1 MSPRRISPRHVTHS
15 VDVATA
21 TLTRDG
27 IARMI
32 AGPVSVRCQV
42 EHTVKLAAT
51 DDGPLVATVLTLRV
65 PPLQDVDEV
74 RLFAPHSPV
83 TFRGETSW
91 VLSTAPV
98 YRAGAHAYTQVLT
111 GEQASL
117 FGGGW
122 PVTVTIHHGGGRD
135 ARGNP
140 RPTVDTPDVPVVIVP
155 TSTSDATDWSED
167 PSADAVIYLP
177 GDTVLASP
185 DEITVQDTFLAG
197 RWRVDG
203 LPTPDGPRLKAQI
216 VRTP

>member
-1 MSPRRISPRHVTHS
+1 MPRRISPRHVTHS
-15 VDVATA
+15 VEVSTA

-27 IARMI
+27 IARTT
-32 AGPVSVRCQV
+32 AQPQRVRCQV

-65 PPLQDVDEV
+65 PPLADVDEV

-91 VLSTAPV
+91 VLSCAPV
-98 YRAGAHAYTQVLT
+98 YRAGVHAYTQVLT

-140 RPTVDTPDVPVVIVP
+140 RPTVDTPDVPAVIVP
-155 TSTSDATDWSED
+155 TGTTDPTDWSEV
-167 PSADAVIYLP
+167 PDAQALIHLP
-177 GDTVLASP
+177 GDTLLTST

-203 LPTPDGPRLKAQI
+203 LPTPDGPRVQAQI

>member
-1 MSPRRISPRHVTHS
+1 MPRRISPRHVTHS

-27 IARMI
+27 IARTT
-32 AGPVSVRCQV
+32 AAPFPVRCQV

-65 PPLQDVDEV
+65 PPLAAVDEV

-83 TFRGETSW
+83 TFRGDTSW
-91 VLSTAPV
+91 VLSCAPV
-98 YRAGAHAYTQVLT
+98 YRAGVHAYTQVLT
-111 GEQASL
+111 GEQAAL

-122 PVTVTIHHGGGRD
+122 PVTVTVHHGGGRD

-140 RPTVDTPDVPVVIVP
+140 RPTVDTPDIPAVIVP
-155 TSTSDATDWSED
+155 KSTSDPTDWAED
-167 PSADAVIYLP
+167 PDAEATIHLP
-177 GDTVLASP
+177 GGTALAST

-197 RWRVDG
+197 RWRIDG
-203 LPTPDGPRLKAQI
+203 LPTPDGPRIKAQI
-216 VRTP
+216 ARTP